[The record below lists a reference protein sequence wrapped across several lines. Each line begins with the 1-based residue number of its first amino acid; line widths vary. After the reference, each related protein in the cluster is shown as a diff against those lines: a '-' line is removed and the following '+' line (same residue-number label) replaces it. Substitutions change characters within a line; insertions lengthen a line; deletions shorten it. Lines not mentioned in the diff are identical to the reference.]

1 LSKVTLTLKMCMLQ
15 EGRHGFAAA
24 AVVLVLLL
32 AIIPNHNLSLDIQ
45 TNDFIRREKS
55 LILSL
60 GLCSTY

>member
-1 LSKVTLTLKMCMLQ
+1 MLQ